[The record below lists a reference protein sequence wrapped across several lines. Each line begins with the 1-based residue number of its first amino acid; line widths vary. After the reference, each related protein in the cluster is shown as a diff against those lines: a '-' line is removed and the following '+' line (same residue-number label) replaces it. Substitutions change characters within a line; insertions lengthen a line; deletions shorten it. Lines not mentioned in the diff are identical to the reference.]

1 MPGLMARG
9 QQNYATYRSEFG
21 NTEPPHLPFLGVHL
35 SDLVALDQLPTWL
48 DPTGTGDSKRHVNFK
63 KMRKL
68 EQVPLPF
75 PRLPHFLTGYPI
87 SCWQAARPMLSCR
100 YYPYTNLETS
110 WPVHKFLTQDL
121 VVLSIQQLTE
131 QSRLC
136 EPSKPSW

>member
-1 MPGLMARG
+1 MIGLMARG
-9 QQNYATYRSEFG
+9 QQNYASYRAEFG
-21 NTEPPHLPFLGVHL
+21 STEPPHLPFLGVHL

-48 DPTGTGDSKRHVNFK
+48 DGPGASNSVQFVNFK

-68 EQVPLPF
+68 EQVMAALFGCLGSLPQGCV
-75 PRLPHFLTGYPI
+75 LTK
-87 SCWQAARPMLSCR
+87 QAARPMLSCR
-100 YYPYTNLETS
+100 YYPYATLETS

-136 EPSKPSW
+136 EPSKTS